1 MDTYRSIISKR
12 DTRSFSDEPVPEEVL
27 HRILQSARMA
37 GSAKNAQPIR
47 LVVVREQAQ
56 KDALAACGQFTP
68 HVVSSPLVIA
78 LVLVPELGVLGA
90 PFSIFRG
97 PFDAGRAAQNMML
110 TAWEAGVSSCP
121 ASMHDAESAGT
132 VLRLPEGHTVA
143 NLIAFGYPAGR
154 DANTGSRP
162 RMPLE
167 DFIYWEMW
175 DRPVTG

>member
-12 DTRSFSDEPVPEEVL
+12 DTRSFSAQPVPEDVL

-47 LVVVREQAQ
+47 LVVLRDSARKAE
-56 KDALAACGQFTP
+56 LAACGQFTP
-68 HVVSSPLVIA
+68 HVVSAPLVVA
-78 LVLVPELGVLGA
+78 LVLVPELGVVGA

-110 TAWEAGVSSCP
+110 TAWEAGIASCP
-121 ASMHDAESAGT
+121 ASMHDAECARQ

-143 NLIAFGYPAGR
+143 NLVAFGYPAGH
-154 DANTGSRP
+154 DANAGTRA

-167 DFIYWEMW
+167 EFVYWEEW
-175 DRPVTG
+175 DKKTP